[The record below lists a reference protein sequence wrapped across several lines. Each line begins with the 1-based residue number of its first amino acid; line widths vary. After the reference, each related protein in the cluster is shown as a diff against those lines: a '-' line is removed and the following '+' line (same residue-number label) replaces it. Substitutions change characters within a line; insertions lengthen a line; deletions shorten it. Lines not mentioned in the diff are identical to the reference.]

1 MATAADF
8 AQAVDALNKA
18 SREARQN
25 TGKEIGKIVGKDL
38 LKITDPFVSSFKQ
51 IPGVQTLGN
60 VGKTLFNKGFAA
72 LKEKRAN
79 DLLRRQLGLSKEQFK
94 SLKDEKKLS
103 DQRKAV
109 NDQLLSASQN
119 LLGFSEEKLEATLV
133 ATAKDMFDK
142 QGRLRDVK
150 TGRFVSTMEG
160 LFKSQMKVL
169 KKGNELLENP
179 KPTAAA
185 KEEADAEE
193 AAQKRRMLI
202 FNKIADGIKTLN
214 DTFMAKIKEKGK
226 AGLGLVAALI
236 AAPIVALLSFFKEIG
251 AQLTQLGIIGDKGLL
266 GKMFAPIGRFFT
278 RLKDFF
284 KSFTLVKVIGGF
296 IDDVI
301 KGAGRVLRPVSNFF
315 SKLSGFFRTFVNYV
329 KGLVAASASATGILR
344 FAAGFGKVLGKLFLP
359 VTIVMSAFDFIT
371 GFIDGFK
378 ESEGNNI
385 VSRFIDGVG
394 GGLSKLVGNLI
405 GIPLDLLK
413 SGVSFIAGMLGFEKA
428 EEFLDSFS
436 FTDFITDIVK
446 LPYTLLSKAVDY
458 IVGVFTGENDL
469 IGDIVSGLGN
479 LMDTA
484 KQFIKDMLK
493 KILPNPKGNLLSK
506 LASKAI
512 PDSVYEFAGIDP
524 DTGQIIP
531 DPVEPSATAEPDIE
545 GDRKD
550 LEKELAGDDVT
561 EETAPRRGG
570 RRRGRGR
577 SPKATAAPE
586 ERRQQQADAAKERTR
601 MRDAQDEMNAGG
613 KGQVAVNAPNVDASS
628 TSSSSS
634 TTVTSTAM
642 KPKEPTTQAAIQSA
656 YM

>member
-1 MATAADF
+1 MATATDF
-8 AQAVDALNKA
+8 TQAVEALRQSQNDLGRELKGQVKEGIMSGAKDLTKPFSDAL
-18 SREARQN
+18 
-25 TGKEIGKIVGKDL
+25 
-38 LKITDPFVSSFKQ
+38 SS
-51 IPGVQTLGN
+51 IPGMSTLGGL
-60 VGKTLFNKGFAA
+60 GKTLFNKGFAA
-72 LKEKRAN
+72 LKEKRAQ
-79 DLLRRQLGLSKEQFK
+79 DLLRKQLGLSKEEFK
-94 SLKDEKKLS
+94 KIAEEKKLS
-103 DQRKAV
+103 DARKKV
-109 NDQLLSASQN
+109 NDQLLAASEN
-119 LLGFSEEKLEATLV
+119 ILGISGDEFERKLRGVFVNPDTQRFEAEMQTYSRRHLAALEE
-133 ATAKDMFDK
+133 
-142 QGRLRDVK
+142 
-150 TGRFVSTMEG
+150 
-160 LFKSQMKVL
+160 
-169 KKGNELLENP
+169 GNALLENP
-179 KPTAAA
+179 RPTAAA
-185 KEEADAEE
+185 REEADEAAARAAEE
-193 AAQKRRMLI
+193 RSVFRE
-202 FNKIADGIKTLN
+202 IADGVKSLN
-214 DTFMAKIKEKGK
+214 ETFMAKIKEKGK

-236 AAPIVALLSFFKEIG
+236 AAPIVALLSFFKELSL
-251 AQLTQLGIIGDKGLL
+251 QLKLIGIIGEGGLL
-266 GKMFAPIGRFFT
+266 GKMLAPIGRFFT
-278 RLKDFF
+278 RLKTFF
-284 KSFTLVKVIGGF
+284 TSFEPIRKIGGF

-301 KGAGRVLRPVSNFF
+301 KGAGRVLRPVGNFF
-315 SKLSGFFRTFVNYV
+315 TRLAGFFRTFVNYV

-413 SGVSFIAGMLGFEKA
+413 SGVSFIAGMLGFEEA
-428 EEFLDSFS
+428 EKFLDSFS

-469 IGDIVSGLGN
+469 IGDIVGGLGN

-484 KQFIKDMLK
+484 KQFIKDMLR

-531 DPVEPSATAEPDIE
+531 DPPEPPATAEPDTE
-545 GDRKD
+545 GARKD
-550 LEKELAGDDVT
+550 LEKEVT
-561 EETAPRRGG
+561 GGGVTVETT
-570 RRRGRGR
+570 RRRRR
-577 SPKATAAPE
+577 SPEERDKAIAASK
-586 ERRQQQADAAKERTR
+586 ERRQQRLDAARERRR
-601 MRDAQDEMNAGG
+601 MRNAQDELNAGG
-613 KGQVAVNAPNVDASS
+613 KGQVAVNAPNVNAP
-628 TSSSSS
+628 TTTNSSS

>member
-1 MATAADF
+1 MLAASE
-8 AQAVDALNKA
+8 N
-18 SREARQN
+18 
-25 TGKEIGKIVGKDL
+25 I
-38 LKITDPFVSSFKQ
+38 
-51 IPGVQTLGN
+51 
-60 VGKTLFNKGFAA
+60 
-72 LKEKRAN
+72 
-79 DLLRRQLGLSKEQFK
+79 
-94 SLKDEKKLS
+94 
-103 DQRKAV
+103 
-109 NDQLLSASQN
+109 
-119 LLGFSEEKLEATLV
+119 LGFSGDEFTRKLEGV
-133 ATAKDMFDK
+133 F
-142 QGRLRDVK
+142 RNPE
-150 TGRFVSTMEG
+150 TGRFEAEMQTYSRRHLAALEEG
-160 LFKSQMKVL
+160 
-169 KKGNELLENP
+169 NALLENP
-179 KPTAAA
+179 RPTAAA
-185 KEEADAEE
+185 REEADEAAARAAEE
-193 AAQKRRMLI
+193 RSVFRE
-202 FNKIADGIKTLN
+202 IADGVKSLN
-214 DTFMAKIKEKGK
+214 ETFMAKIKEKGK

-236 AAPIVALLSFFKEIG
+236 AAPIVALLSFFKELSL
-251 AQLTQLGIIGDKGLL
+251 QLKLIGIIGDGGLL

-284 KSFTLVKVIGGF
+284 KSFTLVQKIGAF

-301 KGAGRVLRPVSNFF
+301 KGAGRVLRPVGNFF
-315 SKLSGFFRTFVNYV
+315 SKLAGFFRTFVNYV

-413 SGVSFIAGMLGFEKA
+413 SGVSFIAGMLGFEEA
-428 EEFLDSFS
+428 EKFLDSFS

-484 KQFIKDMLK
+484 KQFIKDMLR

-531 DPVEPSATAEPDIE
+531 DPPEPPATAEPDTE
-545 GDRKD
+545 GARKD
-550 LEKELAGDDVT
+550 LEKEVT
-561 EETAPRRGG
+561 GGGVTVETT
-570 RRRGRGR
+570 RRRRR
-577 SPKATAAPE
+577 SPEERDKATAAPG
-586 ERRQQQADAAKERTR
+586 ERRQQQVEAAKERTR

-613 KGQVAVNAPNVDASS
+613 KGQVAVNAPNVNAP
-628 TSSSSS
+628 TTTNSSS

>member
-1 MATAADF
+1 MATATDF
-8 AQAVDALNKA
+8 TQAVEALRQSQNDLGRELKGQVKEGIMSGAKDLTKPFSDAL
-18 SREARQN
+18 
-25 TGKEIGKIVGKDL
+25 
-38 LKITDPFVSSFKQ
+38 SS
-51 IPGVQTLGN
+51 IPGMSTLGGL
-60 VGKTLFNKGFAA
+60 GKTLFNKGFAA
-72 LKEKRAN
+72 LKEKRAQ
-79 DLLRRQLGLSKEQFK
+79 DLLRKQLGLSTEEFK
-94 SLKDEKKLS
+94 RIAEEKKLS
-103 DQRKAV
+103 DARKKV
-109 NDQLLSASQN
+109 NDQLLAASEN
-119 LLGFSEEKLEATLV
+119 ILGFSGDEFTRKLEGV
-133 ATAKDMFDK
+133 F
-142 QGRLRDVK
+142 RNPE
-150 TGRFVSTMEG
+150 TGRFEAEMQTYSRRHLAALEEG
-160 LFKSQMKVL
+160 
-169 KKGNELLENP
+169 NALLENP
-179 KPTAAA
+179 RPTAAA
-185 KEEADAEE
+185 REEADEAAARAAEE
-193 AAQKRRMLI
+193 RSVFRE
-202 FNKIADGIKTLN
+202 IADGVKSLN
-214 DTFMAKIKEKGK
+214 ETFMAKIKEKGK

-236 AAPIVALLSFFKEIG
+236 AAPIVALLSFFKELSL
-251 AQLTQLGIIGDKGLL
+251 QLKLIGIIGDGGLL

-284 KSFTLVKVIGGF
+284 KSFTLVQKIGAF

-301 KGAGRVLRPVSNFF
+301 KGAGRVLRPVGNFF
-315 SKLSGFFRTFVNYV
+315 SKLAGFFRTFVNYV

-413 SGVSFIAGMLGFEKA
+413 SGVSFIAGMLGFEEA
-428 EEFLDSFS
+428 EKFLDSFS

-484 KQFIKDMLK
+484 KQFIKDMLR

-524 DTGQIIP
+524 DTGQI
-531 DPVEPSATAEPDIE
+531 VET
-545 GDRKD
+545 
-550 LEKELAGDDVT
+550 T
-561 EETAPRRGG
+561 
-570 RRRGRGR
+570 RRRRR
-577 SPKATAAPE
+577 SPEERDKAIAASK
-586 ERRQQQADAAKERTR
+586 ERRQQRLEAARERRR
-601 MRDAQDEMNAGG
+601 MRNAQDELNAGG
-613 KGQVAVNAPNVDASS
+613 KGQVAVNAPNVNAP
-628 TSSSSS
+628 TTTNSSS

>member
-1 MATAADF
+1 
-8 AQAVDALNKA
+8 
-18 SREARQN
+18 
-25 TGKEIGKIVGKDL
+25 
-38 LKITDPFVSSFKQ
+38 
-51 IPGVQTLGN
+51 
-60 VGKTLFNKGFAA
+60 
-72 LKEKRAN
+72 
-79 DLLRRQLGLSKEQFK
+79 
-94 SLKDEKKLS
+94 
-103 DQRKAV
+103 
-109 NDQLLSASQN
+109 
-119 LLGFSEEKLEATLV
+119 
-133 ATAKDMFDK
+133 
-142 QGRLRDVK
+142 
-150 TGRFVSTMEG
+150 
-160 LFKSQMKVL
+160 
-169 KKGNELLENP
+169 
-179 KPTAAA
+179 
-185 KEEADAEE
+185 
-193 AAQKRRMLI
+193 
-202 FNKIADGIKTLN
+202 
-214 DTFMAKIKEKGK
+214 MAKIKEKGK

-251 AQLTQLGIIGDKGLL
+251 AQLKTLGIIGDKSLL

-315 SKLSGFFRTFVNYV
+315 SKLAGFFRTFVNYV

-413 SGVSFIAGMLGFEKA
+413 SGVSFIAGMLGFEEA
-428 EEFLDSFS
+428 EKFLDSFS

-469 IGDIVSGLGN
+469 VGDIVGGLGN

-484 KQFIKDMLK
+484 KQFIKDMLR

-531 DPVEPSATAEPDIE
+531 DPPEPPATAEPDTE
-545 GDRKD
+545 GARKD
-550 LEKELAGDDVT
+550 LEKEVTGGDVT
-561 EETAPRRGG
+561 VETT
-570 RRRGRGR
+570 RRRRR
-577 SPKATAAPE
+577 SPEERDKAIAASK
-586 ERRQQQADAAKERTR
+586 ERRQQRLEAARERRR

-613 KGQVAVNAPNVDASS
+613 KGQVAVNAPNVNAP
-628 TSSSSS
+628 TTTNSSS